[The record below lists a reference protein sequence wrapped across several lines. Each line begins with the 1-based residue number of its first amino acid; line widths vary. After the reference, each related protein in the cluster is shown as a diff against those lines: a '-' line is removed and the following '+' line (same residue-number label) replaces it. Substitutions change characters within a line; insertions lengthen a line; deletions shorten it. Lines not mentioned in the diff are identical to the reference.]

1 MITTVC
7 QTKKNCVLYLQ
18 AITLK
23 CFSYRSHVQEWSLLT
38 VHEFRIDTATLMSA
52 LQHQKFREQ
61 NQIIIYHYYY
71 YYFAFSALTL
81 LVWHQGQLRDVAYC

>member
-1 MITTVC
+1 
-7 QTKKNCVLYLQ
+7 
-18 AITLK
+18 
-23 CFSYRSHVQEWSLLT
+23 
-38 VHEFRIDTATLMSA
+38 MSA

-81 LVWHQGQLRDVAYC
+81 LVWHQGQLRDVAYY